1 MFVFWY
7 CHKRGKE
14 VRLAREAA
22 EGQEGE
28 EDILE
33 VEDSDEDDAEKVE
46 GSDEEAEEA
55 EEPQEDL
62 EKLEKDVDEKADVLN
77 QPDPPEVPLPEQ
89 GTEKGAEMEAE
100 KTVGV

>member
-28 EDILE
+28 EDVLE
-33 VEDSDEDDAEKVE
+33 VEDSDEDDAE
-46 GSDEEAEEA
+46 EA
-55 EEPQEDL
+55 EEPQMDL